1 MALGQRPVIVGPHPM
16 AGMAPPSTDR
26 ATLERTASELCRD
39 FAIAQS
45 GQGSWGAWS
54 RLQDLRAGDP
64 AFVLRRGKGGLILDT
79 QRWDISGGEA
89 CWPTTQILSLSLP
102 WWRRLAERPAQRCL
116 IPVTAACIAL
126 SPSGVRSG
134 RAAWFTL
141 ADSPL
146 FTVAGLWRDHGGAR
160 CFAMLGCVSGHASW
174 SSLPMIVAPEDRARW
189 LDGDWDDLL
198 TLQAA
203 WSPER
208 IRIGLSDAPSA
219 PYDRIDP
226 IGVWQQDRAMGAR

>member
-1 MALGQRPVIVGPHPM
+1 MALGQRPVIIGPHPM
-16 AGMAPPSTDR
+16 AGMTPPSTDR

-64 AFVLRRGKGGLILDT
+64 AFILRQGGAGLILDT

-116 IPVTAACIAL
+116 IPLTAACIAL

-141 ADSPL
+141 ADAPL

-160 CFAMLGCVSGHASW
+160 CFAMLGCVRTR
-174 SSLPMIVAPEDRARW
+174 PK
-189 LDGDWDDLL
+189 
-198 TLQAA
+198 
-203 WSPER
+203 
-208 IRIGLSDAPSA
+208 IRLSDFS
-219 PYDRIDP
+219 
-226 IGVWQQDRAMGAR
+226 QL

>member
-1 MALGQRPVIVGPHPM
+1 MALGQRPVIISPHPM

-26 ATLERTASELCRD
+26 ATLDRTASELCRD
-39 FAIAQS
+39 FSIAHS

-64 AFVLRRGKGGLILDT
+64 AFVVRRGEGGLILDT

-116 IPVTAACIAL
+116 IPLTAACVAL
-126 SPSGVRSG
+126 SPSGG

-141 ADSPL
+141 ADTPL

-160 CFAMLGCVSGHASW
+160 CFAMLGCVSGHAPW

-198 TLQAA
+198 TLQTA

-219 PYDRIDP
+219 HRHLATGSRHGGTLTTGRNRI
-226 IGVWQQDRAMGAR
+226 